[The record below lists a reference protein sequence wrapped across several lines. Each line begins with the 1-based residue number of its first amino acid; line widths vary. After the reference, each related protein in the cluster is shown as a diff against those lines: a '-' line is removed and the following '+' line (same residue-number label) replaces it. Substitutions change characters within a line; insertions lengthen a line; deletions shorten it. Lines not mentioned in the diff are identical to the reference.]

1 MSEDDPRAIIG
12 AWWASEIGTR
22 ERSEARALAARL
34 RRASDIEAL
43 TEPQVHTLAGRL
55 NRCLKRGIER
65 NPERLAQIVRVLAE
79 VRTSDGRSLA
89 RKLGTAERDR
99 GSAHLRFQRLM
110 RSEGADLEQAVR
122 RVLPLV
128 DRACNPG
135 RLGADLLFWDD
146 KVRTR
151 WAFDY
156 FGADAPQKDET
167 A

>member
-1 MSEDDPRAIIG
+1 MSDDNPRAILG
-12 AWWASEIGTR
+12 AWWASEIGAR

-34 RRASDIEAL
+34 RRASDIEVL
-43 TEPQVHTLAGRL
+43 TEPQVHKLARRL
-55 NRCLKRGIER
+55 NRGIEKT
-65 NPERLAQIVRVLAE
+65 PARLAQIVRVLAE
-79 VRTSDGRSLA
+79 VRKSDGRSLA

-99 GSAHLRFQRLM
+99 GSAHLRFQRLV

-128 DRACNPG
+128 DRACDPG
-135 RLGADLLFWDD
+135 RLGEDLLFWGD
-146 KVRTR
+146 KVRSR

-156 FGADAPQKDET
+156 FGAEAPQEDET